1 MPLACSKHGSRVL
14 DAIWNKATLPAKRE
28 IAQELGKTPFAI
40 IQGGN
45 LSGDLWNSTK
55 QMEQTDGEQP
65 TIQSVEGR
73 VDFAGGSAVVC
84 CVAVCLPRQL
94 HAGWEGH
101 LAREALMKG
110 CSSFPHLRYLRVSLW
125 DLSGSPE
132 PCVDLM

>member
-55 QMEQTDGEQP
+55 QMESNQP
-65 TIQSVEGR
+65 SSPLRAEWILQV
-73 VDFAGGSAVVC
+73 ALQLCVV
-84 CVAVCLPRQL
+84 
-94 HAGWEGH
+94 
-101 LAREALMKG
+101 
-110 CSSFPHLRYLRVSLW
+110 
-125 DLSGSPE
+125 
-132 PCVDLM
+132 